1 VLSLYAAVAERS
13 FRRYSTYTG
22 ATLAGIFTNSVFGL
36 IYTFAYKA
44 LWEQAPDAGGYDS
57 IDAVTFVW
65 LGQAL
70 LMTVALW
77 GGGTT
82 DDLAERIKTGD
93 VAIDLY
99 RPTGLVGWY
108 LAGDLGRA
116 TYHLVTRGLGPTFI
130 GLIFF
135 HIRLPSSPLDA
146 AAFAVSLVL
155 AVVVSFGLRFI
166 VSSSAFW
173 LLDASGARFLSGAF
187 AIFFSGMM
195 LPLVLFPGWLGELA
209 QALPWSAMIQVP
221 NDIWLGQYD
230 GWSLLGAL
238 GFQVLWVLVLLGLC
252 EGVLRAATRKVVVQ
266 GG

>member
-13 FRRYSTYTG
+13 FRRYSTYTA

-36 IYTFAYKA
+36 IYSFAYMA
-44 LWEQAPDAGGYDS
+44 LWTRHDAGGYDS

-116 TYHLVTRGLGPTFI
+116 AYHLVTRGLGPTFI

-166 VSSSAFW
+166 VQWLASEKAGASVIPPLFW
-173 LLDASGARFLSGAF
+173 YISVPAAQGDPGVPRALQTGPAGNPALEVWPAD
-187 AIFFSGMM
+187 IH
-195 LPLVLFPGWLGELA
+195 LV
-209 QALPWSAMIQVP
+209 
-221 NDIWLGQYD
+221 GQYD
-230 GWSLLGAL
+230 GWSLLGARLPAGL
-238 GFQVLWVLVLLGLC
+238 GAAAPGLC